1 MNRYF
6 WSILL
11 ALFFS
16 WGSAQDRIIKTTGDT
31 VRAKVLEI
39 GTNAISYKKSNL
51 PDGPTFTVMKSD
63 ILMVILAD
71 GTIEYMSQNKNDLS
85 KENGN
90 SSLDQSANNSQA
102 TNSSSF
108 SQDQKNKIELSDGKY
123 YINGEKASRKQV
135 NKMLGSSK
143 NPAIIIPLKAAK
155 ATGTAQKIVKITS
168 IPTTIGGS
176 TALLVSGIDLI
187 NDIRRTRDHTSTYT
201 SFFTSVFTTFSLPI
215 TNKILKKKSDKM
227 YGKLI
232 DIYNVTN

>member
-1 MNRYF
+1 
-6 WSILL
+6 
-11 ALFFS
+11 
-16 WGSAQDRIIKTTGDT
+16 
-31 VRAKVLEI
+31 
-39 GTNAISYKKSNL
+39 
-51 PDGPTFTVMKSD
+51 
-63 ILMVILAD
+63 
-71 GTIEYMSQNKNDLS
+71 
-85 KENGN
+85 
-90 SSLDQSANNSQA
+90 
-102 TNSSSF
+102 
-108 SQDQKNKIELSDGKY
+108 
-123 YINGEKASRKQV
+123 
-135 NKMLGSSK
+135 MLGSSK